1 MSEVENDETPE
12 RRENVKTEPNEEEED
27 SYVIPELLESTNLI
41 EAKFADSYQ
50 EKTERE
56 EKKEEKVSCF
66 AVVTLEKYLIL
77 T

>member
-1 MSEVENDETPE
+1 MSEVGNDETQE

-27 SYVIPELLESTNLI
+27 SYVIPELLESTNFI
-41 EAKFADSYQ
+41 EANYADRYQ

-56 EKKEEKVSCF
+56 DKKEEKVSFF
-66 AVVTLEKYLIL
+66 AGLSLERYFIL